1 MHHMTR
7 FCKRNMLA
15 FAPCSGNLL
24 SLLRRH
30 HCSALRIASQE
41 QDGTCYA
48 LNRFLPGSARWN
60 KRDIVEHVQIELRLS
75 LKKGKEFFLRPVK
88 CACGR
93 IPFAITISSRQC
105 GGTMLL
111 FL

>member
-1 MHHMTR
+1 
-7 FCKRNMLA
+7 MLT
-15 FAPCSGNLL
+15 FAPDRGNLL

-30 HCSALRIASQE
+30 HCSALRVASQE

-48 LNRFLPGSARWN
+48 LHRFLPGSACLN
-60 KRDIVEHVQIELRLS
+60 KRGKVEHVQIELRLS
-75 LKKGKEFFLRPVK
+75 LKKGQEFFFRPIK
-88 CACGR
+88 CAWGR